1 MISAVVQTFNE
12 ENNIARC
19 LTSLAFTDEII
30 LVDMGSTD
38 RTVEK
43 ALELGVKAYQHPY
56 TGFVEPAR
64 NFALSRVR
72 GDWILVVDAD
82 EEVPRKLADYLV
94 KLKDG
99 QVEAINYYR
108 LPRKNLVFGKWIK
121 HAGWW
126 PDYQIRFFKKGTVSW
141 IDKLHGVPITMGE
154 GRELSPLPEYALIHH
169 HYESIEQYLERM
181 NRYTSIQAKELYL
194 NNRKFSL
201 EALILTPVNEFVK
214 RFFLYEG
221 YRDGIHGLALSL
233 LQSIS
238 ETAVILKLWEM
249 SSFRQDPLSLSHY
262 RSIVKKESKIR
273 NYWLYNELLK
283 KKYGFLRDMV
293 LRILRKINSYA

>member
-72 GDWILVVDAD
+72 GDWILVIDAD
-82 EEVPRKLADYLV
+82 EEVPRKLADYLI

-126 PDYQIRFFKKGTVSW
+126 PDYQIRFFRKGTISW
-141 IDKLHGVPITMGE
+141 IDKLHGVPITTGE
-154 GRELSPLPEYALIHH
+154 GRELPQQEESALIHY
-169 HYESIEQYLERM
+169 HYQTVEQFLERM
-181 NRYTSIQAKELYL
+181 NRYSTIQAKEMYL
-194 NNRKFSL
+194 SNRKFSL
-201 EALILTPVNEFVK
+201 DMLMLNPANEFVR
-214 RFFLYEG
+214 RFFLYEV
-221 YRDGIHGLALSL
+221 YRDGLHGLSLSL
-233 LQSIS
+233 LQALS
-238 ETAVILKLWEM
+238 ETVVALKLWEL
-249 SSFRQDPLSLSHY
+249 SNFQQEAVNLDSFAKLAD
-262 RSIVKKESKIR
+262 KESRLRK
-273 NYWLYNELLK
+273 YWLYNELLK
-283 KKYGFLRDMV
+283 KKPG
-293 LRILRKINSYA
+293 ILRELIYRFMRKVASYA